1 MSNNKQASLK
11 EKMHAVFVAH
21 PMFEDILGEISF
33 HINEYEPEGRASPP
47 CVPVV
52 GPTGVGKSTLFAK
65 LQSLY
70 PRVPS
75 ARKVVLPDGS
85 EYVCDYVPLVCIT
98 IPEKIS
104 IKDIAGAVL
113 KELGDPRWNRGSTAE
128 RTERIDRFLKYCETR
143 ALVFDESQRV
153 LDRTGVITSQDFID
167 WIKER
172 HGIGRAAYFFFG
184 LPRTTDLFSQ
194 DSQIDRRWLSELE
207 MLPYS
212 WGKDDDK
219 DLSSRDNFKGLLL
232 AIAKHS
238 PVPFD
243 PKLNCEDDDTA
254 KRFFYASRG
263 TAGDL
268 KETLLETAMMIL
280 TRRIRSSQTAPLV
293 VDMELLSAAY
303 KKASQRRIRTEGLFN
318 PFSANWDGRLPP
330 PIQDDGYAI
339 AKARQRRRR
348 QRRSDRRR
356 EVDAAL

>member
-1 MSNNKQASLK
+1 M
-11 EKMHAVFVAH
+11 
-21 PMFEDILGEISF
+21 
-33 HINEYEPEGRASPP
+33 
-47 CVPVV
+47 
-52 GPTGVGKSTLFAK
+52 
-65 LQSLY
+65 
-70 PRVPS
+70 
-75 ARKVVLPDGS
+75 
-85 EYVCDYVPLVCIT
+85 DYVPVVCIT

-104 IKDIAGAVL
+104 IKDIAGSIL
-113 KELGDPRWNRGSTAE
+113 KELGDPYWNKGITAE

-143 ALVFDESQRV
+143 ALIFDESQRV
-153 LDRTGVITSQDFID
+153 LDRTGVITAQDFID

-172 HGIGRAAYFFFG
+172 HENGRAAFFFFG
-184 LPRTTDLFSQ
+184 LPRTAELFSQ
-194 DSQIDRRWLSELE
+194 DSQIDRRWLSERQ
-207 MLPYS
+207 MSPYS

-232 AIAKHS
+232 AIAKQS
-238 PVPFD
+238 PVAFD

-280 TRRIRSSQTAPLV
+280 TRRTHSDHTAPLV

-303 KKASQRRIRTEGLFN
+303 KKASQRRIRAEGLFN
-318 PFSANWDGRLPP
+318 PFSESWDGRLPP

-339 AKARQRRRR
+339 AEARQRRRR

-356 EVDAAL
+356 EVDAALSSA